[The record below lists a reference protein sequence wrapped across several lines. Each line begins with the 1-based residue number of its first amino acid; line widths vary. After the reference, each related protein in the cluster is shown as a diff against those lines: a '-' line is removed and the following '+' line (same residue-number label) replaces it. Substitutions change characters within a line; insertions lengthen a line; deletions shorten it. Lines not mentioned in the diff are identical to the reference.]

1 MASGLNPARVVAVN
15 PTTGAQR
22 IVASGGSLS
31 LVTGLSVF
39 NANGGSA
46 GSSISPSAS
55 ASSATSVNA
64 PSSAVPD
71 NANAAP
77 EQTDASLAITTA
89 LPQTQ
94 PVSVSSAL
102 VTTQVS
108 PAPASTQT
116 MSANAAVSAEPSQ
129 EAADP
134 TVNASKNAID
144 LFFVDWQGNR
154 ANETL

>member
-1 MASGLNPARVVAVN
+1 
-15 PTTGAQR
+15 
-22 IVASGGSLS
+22 
-31 LVTGLSVF
+31 
-39 NANGGSA
+39 
-46 GSSISPSAS
+46 
-55 ASSATSVNA
+55 VNA